1 MVRRV
6 QFVRASLGTSCHR
19 RYAVLSSKKHMAM
32 RHVVR
37 LGVAGVRAEDILI
50 FVVEN
55 GFEEWYA
62 GRL

>member
-1 MVRRV
+1 M
-6 QFVRASLGTSCHR
+6 GTSCHR